1 MSLKANYIQI
11 ILIILLIKFSLIQSA
26 ALSITNVFKDQRHS
40 ITTSGVSVNVTDT
53 EGEDYNIRVHVK
65 NMYIA
70 LPKSEKNTTA
80 IQTILRALGL
90 PPPQQQQNGN
100 STFAYTLVIDNIFT
114 MVDEYADEDD
124 DDDDEFDD
132 NDDKDY
138 DDVQNAVSDKIHTP
152 ADFQPKIVKAK
163 NIRKIKEIIKSVL

>member
-80 IQTILRALGL
+80 IQTILQALGL
-90 PPPQQQQNGN
+90 PPPQKQQNGN
-100 STFAYTLVIDNIFT
+100 TTFAYTLVIDNIFT

-124 DDDDEFDD
+124 DDDFDD

-138 DDVQNAVSDKIHTP
+138 DDVQNAVSDKIHADT

-163 NIRKIKEIIKSVL
+163 NIRKINEIIKSVL